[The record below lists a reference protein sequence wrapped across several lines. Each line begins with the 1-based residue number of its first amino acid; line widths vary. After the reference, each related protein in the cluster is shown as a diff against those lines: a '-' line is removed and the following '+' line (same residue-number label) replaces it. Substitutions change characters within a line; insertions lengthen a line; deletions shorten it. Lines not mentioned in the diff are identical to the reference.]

1 MDYNKLRII
10 LKEKMLLECYH
21 LWSANPLHIVPYRR
35 SQRTLRNTL
44 VSRVSASLKST
55 IAAMLYAWIKVR
67 DAATKT
73 GFLSSKAM
81 MRFCCGRGQVAALT
95 ARGKVSMVSGIVIR
109 MV

>member
-1 MDYNKLRII
+1 
-10 LKEKMLLECYH
+10 MLYG
-21 LWSANPLHIVPYRR
+21 R
-35 SQRTLRNTL
+35 SQRTLKSSL
-44 VSRVSASLKST
+44 VRKVSASLKST

-95 ARGKVSMVSGIVIR
+95 ARGKVSMVSVKGTR
-109 MV
+109 LE

>member
-1 MDYNKLRII
+1 VR
-10 LKEKMLLECYH
+10 
-21 LWSANPLHIVPYRR
+21 
-35 SQRTLRNTL
+35 
-44 VSRVSASLKST
+44 RVSASLKST

-67 DAATKT
+67 GTATET

-95 ARGKVSMVSGIVIR
+95 ARGKVSMVSRIVIR